1 MRRLKSAIAGVL
13 AVLLMAQ
20 ATGCSSW
27 KALTQ
32 PVPVAVAQHPHHK
45 LRVLLLDG
53 RTIEADSAR
62 SGAEVLVTYHRERL
76 NPERVDTI
84 PLAQVEV
91 VKVSQFNLL
100 KTAGLVGLVMGV
112 AMIAG
117 AVIGA
122 NSTSTNILCCI
133 GSPLRLER

>member
-45 LRVLLLDG
+45 LQLVLVNG

-62 SGAEVLVTYHRERL
+62 ASVDAVVTYHRERL
-76 NPERVDTI
+76 DPERVDTI

-91 VKVSQFNLL
+91 VKVSQFNML
-100 KTAGLVGLVMGV
+100 KTAGLVGLVVGV